1 MRWLRRQGDRD
12 GRLRLLSRNAAE
24 TAASHGAV
32 GGWAGR
38 WRCRQAPGIQVLIM
52 AARAMAAMGSE
63 HAPPRTLDAAPGL
76 RCPSPAPPR
85 PLPALP
91 PPLTGCSGIFSSD
104 AAFKMAAPPPG
115 NPLSRPL
122 QQAPSGRHLVP
133 RPSFPPLAHIYIA
146 KIGRAGLRPSPHAC
160 SLSLLARPRPRTVP
174 RVGRVAHLGPL
185 RRLPNLRATAP
196 QPPPVYRARLNRRSP
211 HPGATPG
218 LTAASSG
225 PARRHAPRR
234 PA

>member
-1 MRWLRRQGDRD
+1 MSPVPRLSPLQLTGGGGTSQGKAQSPGAKQMRWLRRQGDRD

-133 RPSFPPLAHIYIA
+133 RPSFPP
-146 KIGRAGLRPSPHAC
+146 
-160 SLSLLARPRPRTVP
+160 PRPYL
-174 RVGRVAHLGPL
+174 HSE
-185 RRLPNLRATAP
+185 
-196 QPPPVYRARLNRRSP
+196 NR
-211 HPGATPG
+211 PG
-218 LTAASSG
+218 
-225 PARRHAPRR
+225 R
-234 PA
+234 PAAFTSRLQP